1 MKKLICIILI
11 LFPLAGFASIHVE
24 DTNVYSVDHKKE
36 ELLKFKNSD
45 KETVVIF
52 LSKDCPCSK
61 ANIGHIN
68 DLAKAFTQFR
78 FIGIHAKKGGK
89 NEEIEN
95 YLSDKHLSI
104 PVYNDA
110 DLKITAQFSALKTPH
125 AFIVDKDGNVIY
137 NGGIANTTNPDNAKE
152 FYLKDA
158 LTALNNHQQL
168 PKTETR
174 TLGCYILR

>member
-1 MKKLICIILI
+1 MKNLIFYFLVF
-11 LFPLAGFASIHVE
+11 LPLSVFANIHVE
-24 DTNVYSVDHKKE
+24 DTRVYSVDHKKE
-36 ELLKFKNSD
+36 ELLKFKNNE

-68 DLAKAFTQFR
+68 DLAKNFPQFR

-104 PVYNDA
+104 PIYNDA

-125 AFIVDKDGNVIY
+125 AFIVGKDGNVIY
-137 NGGIANTTNPDNAKE
+137 NGGIANTTNPDNANE
-152 FYLKDA
+152 LYLKDA
-158 LTALNNHQQL
+158 LIALNGHQPL
-168 PKTETR
+168 PKSETR
-174 TLGCYILR
+174 TLGCYIVR

>member
-1 MKKLICIILI
+1 MKKLIYLFTL
-11 LFPLAGFASIHVE
+11 LFPALSFANIHI
-24 DTNVYSVDHKKE
+24 DSSTVYSIEHKKE
-36 ELLKFKNSD
+36 ETLNFKNAD
-45 KETVVIF
+45 KDTVVIF

-68 DLAKAFTQFR
+68 DLAKSFPQFR
-78 FIGIHAKKGGK
+78 FVGIHAKKGSK

-125 AFIVDKDGNVIY
+125 AFIVNKDGNVIY

-152 FYLKDA
+152 LYLKDA
-158 LTALNNHQQL
+158 LLALNNHQL
-168 PKTETR
+168 PPKAETR
-174 TLGCYILR
+174 TLGCYIVR